1 MIATVA
7 QRWRPR
13 AFAAWALHASTFW
26 GLACVPIAMVFS
38 MLSAYRLSQTV
49 HVDDIVFGPTRSA
62 IVDTLLL
69 AIGVERT
76 AVLVY
81 VLQRSFDALVVAAAL
96 TPIFLWLLGSS
107 AIHAAAR
114 IRGLRGRPY
123 RPLLVLFGYAELVY
137 QLPTSLAGIVFA
149 GGPFTPLADVI
160 SVVMLV
166 WFALVVHRAI
176 ELHYGVS
183 GDQAFAIFILGGLAF
198 YLLPLILIGIVLVAI
213 VVAAAIL
220 QYF

>member
-1 MIATVA
+1 MIATVG
-7 QRWRPR
+7 QNWRPR

-38 MLSAYRLSQTV
+38 TLSAYRLSQTV
-49 HVDDIVFGPTRSA
+49 RVDDIVFGPTRSA

-123 RPLLVLFGYAELVY
+123 LPLLVLFGYAELVY

-149 GGPFTPLADVI
+149 GGPLTPFADVI

-166 WFALVVHRAI
+166 WLAFVVHRAI

-183 GDQAFAIFILGGLAF
+183 GDQALAIFIIGGLAF
-198 YLLPLILIGIVLVAI
+198 YLLPLILIGILLVAI

>member
-1 MIATVA
+1 MIAAVA
-7 QRWRPR
+7 ERWRPK
-13 AFAAWALHASTFW
+13 AFASWALHANTFW

-114 IRGLRGRPY
+114 IRGLRGRAY
-123 RPLLVLFGYAELVY
+123 LPLLVLFGYAVLVY
-137 QLPTSLAGIVFA
+137 QLPTSLAGILFA
-149 GGPFTPLADVI
+149 GGPLAAFADII
-160 SVVMLV
+160 SVAMVAWL
-166 WFALVVHRAI
+166 ALVVHRAI
-176 ELHYGVS
+176 QLHYAVS
-183 GDQAFAIFILGGLAF
+183 GDKALAIFIIGGLAF
-198 YLLPLILIGIVLVAI
+198 YLLPLILIGILLVAI